1 MNKADL
7 TRWSWVEI
15 DRGALR
21 RNTRAYKNL
30 LNPRQRLCC
39 VVKADAYGH
48 GAVECAKI
56 MYSAGADMFAVATVN
71 EGVEL
76 RQGGITKPILILSEP
91 PIEAIPTLLEFDIM
105 PSVYTSDF
113 ALAYGECAVAAGK
126 VGKYH
131 LAIETGMN
139 RIGVHYT
146 QVLDFVRGINFH
158 RGIQCDGVFTHFAT
172 ADEPSAGTTSCSVSA
187 LPRPFKPLRMRV
199 LSAVSCTAPTRRPR
213 CSTPRCILI

>member
-76 RQGGITKPILILSEP
+76 RQGGITKPVLILSEP

-126 VGKYH
+126 VGKWKTVFQLIGISMILLENPIFSAWNIPLGEILVYLSTILSVWSCIEYIYH
-131 LAIETGMN
+131 SRDLLKG
-139 RIGVHYT
+139 
-146 QVLDFVRGINFH
+146 
-158 RGIQCDGVFTHFAT
+158 
-172 ADEPSAGTTSCSVSA
+172 
-187 LPRPFKPLRMRV
+187 
-199 LSAVSCTAPTRRPR
+199 
-213 CSTPRCILI
+213 

>member
-76 RQGGITKPILILSEP
+76 RQGDYETHPHPKRAAYRGH
-91 PIEAIPTLLEFDIM
+91 
-105 PSVYTSDF
+105 SD
-113 ALAYGECAVAAGK
+113 VA
-126 VGKYH
+126 
-131 LAIETGMN
+131 
-139 RIGVHYT
+139 
-146 QVLDFVRGINFH
+146 
-158 RGIQCDGVFTHFAT
+158 
-172 ADEPSAGTTSCSVSA
+172 
-187 LPRPFKPLRMRV
+187 RV
-199 LSAVSCTAPTRRPR
+199 
-213 CSTPRCILI
+213 